1 MPNRERYAGKNGGPH
16 RRLHR
21 RQDSDE
27 SDSYYSGSFSNDSS
41 DAQSAATGPLSA
53 LADGLL
59 EIFGTSKKT
68 KQQDI
73 EDVADES
80 IATSQDHRR
89 RNHNYNQR
97 RRQSQPRGRS
107 RPRRRDDGSVLSGIS
122 DATKIRSGVL
132 TKEPIAVC
140 STTAYGSDFLPTGQ
154 GVSSKKG
161 YFLRSGAKPSQS
173 GNKGTRKKNNGKKTG
188 TKATFNGDESDV
200 SIFTESPM
208 PINVPA
214 GYASKQWSR
223 KFDEKR
229 ADNIGPQ
236 RVRVGENGA
245 VIYTPASK
253 VAGKKKHYYMGMK
266 STKKPL
272 GKKPDPKFLG
282 RHSMLSDTLASEV
295 TSHHLNSLPSQ
306 SFSILD
312 HAQKSY
318 STVGNHQDPGL
329 HRYGNYSLPDVVEEA
344 THDTATTD
352 GMESVASSIC
362 SKSVRIKTKRRGA
375 ETNEVELEM
384 LIEEE
389 SLSGSSSGSTCS
401 EESEFSVSV
410 VGVHEEDEDE
420 DEVKFPVEVNLFGGD
435 ESIGTTST
443 SSSASSQITSAR
455 SKARSVKNEE
465 IKNGEAPLAGDK
477 CNDAP
482 AATNVDV
489 RSDDGSRCQDDSGK
503 NSKED
508 LDEAE
513 LPLPRASK
521 SDVYQCKGGAD
532 ECHVPKETSNESVR
546 TTSTSTSSMSTSQD
560 TSDDASRLSRA
571 SNSEAA
577 KAKLPKQESTRPPL
591 PPCRRKSNASQ
602 PSPRPSS
609 TKSGESAKKKTKK
622 EKKEEAMKRVELDVL
637 GPVNSPMQLN
647 TNCVHDKE
655 IEEKKPGLVKET
667 VSNMLEAAFS
677 PDGENFRTFDQNNQ
691 KGRTFRPKIPFLDSM
706 TSSDESEQS
715 RATDWA
721 DVESWCSSVQEN
733 STEDVSR
740 WQRQV
745 KYPSKKNKKGWYA
758 KPVEEIKNKHGYEVG
773 VVHLGLKKG
782 GKDKTTKD
790 IGKGKNKKKQN
801 RKMLVQHSW

>member
-59 EIFGTSKKT
+59 GIFGTSKKT
-68 KQQDI
+68 RQQDI

-89 RNHNYNQR
+89 RNHNHNHNQR

-154 GVSSKKG
+154 GVASKKG

-173 GNKGTRKKNNGKKTG
+173 GNKGKKNNGKKTG

-236 RVRVGENGA
+236 RVQVGENGA
-245 VIYTPASK
+245 VIYTPASR

-352 GMESVASSIC
+352 GMESVASSIW
-362 SKSVRIKTKRRGA
+362 SKSLRI
-375 ETNEVELEM
+375 
-384 LIEEE
+384 
-389 SLSGSSSGSTCS
+389 
-401 EESEFSVSV
+401 
-410 VGVHEEDEDE
+410 
-420 DEVKFPVEVNLFGGD
+420 
-435 ESIGTTST
+435 
-443 SSSASSQITSAR
+443 
-455 SKARSVKNEE
+455 
-465 IKNGEAPLAGDK
+465 
-477 CNDAP
+477 
-482 AATNVDV
+482 
-489 RSDDGSRCQDDSGK
+489 
-503 NSKED
+503 
-508 LDEAE
+508 
-513 LPLPRASK
+513 
-521 SDVYQCKGGAD
+521 
-532 ECHVPKETSNESVR
+532 
-546 TTSTSTSSMSTSQD
+546 
-560 TSDDASRLSRA
+560 
-571 SNSEAA
+571 
-577 KAKLPKQESTRPPL
+577 
-591 PPCRRKSNASQ
+591 
-602 PSPRPSS
+602 
-609 TKSGESAKKKTKK
+609 
-622 EKKEEAMKRVELDVL
+622 
-637 GPVNSPMQLN
+637 
-647 TNCVHDKE
+647 
-655 IEEKKPGLVKET
+655 
-667 VSNMLEAAFS
+667 
-677 PDGENFRTFDQNNQ
+677 
-691 KGRTFRPKIPFLDSM
+691 
-706 TSSDESEQS
+706 
-715 RATDWA
+715 
-721 DVESWCSSVQEN
+721 
-733 STEDVSR
+733 
-740 WQRQV
+740 
-745 KYPSKKNKKGWYA
+745 
-758 KPVEEIKNKHGYEVG
+758 
-773 VVHLGLKKG
+773 
-782 GKDKTTKD
+782 
-790 IGKGKNKKKQN
+790 
-801 RKMLVQHSW
+801 